1 MIKVSQPVVGIGM
14 TVTATVQYQMKEIDS
29 EKIVLSE
36 IISRPYTA
44 KFSDAVIAVYRLQKA
59 NEGAARQ
66 NIKAFIDRLSNLN
79 LSM

>member
-1 MIKVSQPVVGIGM
+1 MIGLGM
-14 TVTATVQYQMKEIDS
+14 TVNATVKYQMKEIDS
-29 EKIVLSE
+29 GKIVLSE

-59 NEGAARQ
+59 NEGAARE

-79 LSM
+79 LGMKGKE

>member
-1 MIKVSQPVVGIGM
+1 MPSSGGIFGSLRRLS
-14 TVTATVQYQMKEIDS
+14 KEKPQAMEAL
-29 EKIVLSE
+29 EKFGVLWTE
-36 IISRPYTA
+36 
-44 KFSDAVIAVYRLQKA
+44 FSDAVIAVYRLQKA